1 MVKTVGTCEK
11 LARHKYNHVD
21 LVQLLDIADLENG
34 TKVAGGRGY
43 FLKGAGVLLN
53 QALINSALQFVY
65 KRGYEPIQTP
75 FFMRKSI
82 MAECAQLCQFDEE
95 LYHVRCTTA
104 SAVASVCQLFAQA
117 CCGGQAS
124 NSKITSSSTTVLPAV
139 DTHNQFTI
147 RMIVGFLWLR
157 LLPFLGLLPCF

>member
-1 MVKTVGTCEK
+1 VKTVGTCEK

-53 QALINSALQFVY
+53 QALINCALQFVY
-65 KRGYEPIQTP
+65 KRGYEPLQTP

-82 MAECAQLCQFDEE
+82 MAECAQLSQFDEE
-95 LYHVRCTTA
+95 LYHVSR
-104 SAVASVCQLFAQA
+104 
-117 CCGGQAS
+117 
-124 NSKITSSSTTVLPAV
+124 
-139 DTHNQFTI
+139 H
-147 RMIVGFLWLR
+147 
-157 LLPFLGLLPCF
+157 LLLQVFCICRG